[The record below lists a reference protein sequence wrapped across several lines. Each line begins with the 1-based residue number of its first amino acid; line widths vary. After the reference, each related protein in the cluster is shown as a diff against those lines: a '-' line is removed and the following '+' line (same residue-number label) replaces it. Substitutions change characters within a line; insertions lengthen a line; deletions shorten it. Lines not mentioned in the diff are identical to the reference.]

1 MVMLDVVIGVHVL
14 AELPLTGLHFLISGF
29 FFRSKISAV
38 PNDVFKAGEHLVPV
52 QLYISTAGL
61 LQTDTLAAAVS
72 PALSRYSM
80 RMTAYS
86 VLVL

>member
-1 MVMLDVVIGVHVL
+1 MFDVVIGVHVF

-29 FFRSKISAV
+29 FFGSKISAV

-61 LQTDTLAAAVS
+61 LQTDTLAAAVN

-80 RMTAYS
+80 RTTACA
-86 VLVL
+86 VLIL